1 MTCNNKTF
9 IGLYKLANELSMLQE
24 NVTFMNITSSEPLP
38 LHVDFIC
45 KQLYINWSAKK
56 IRGR

>member
-45 KQLYINWSAKK
+45 KQLYIN
-56 IRGR
+56 